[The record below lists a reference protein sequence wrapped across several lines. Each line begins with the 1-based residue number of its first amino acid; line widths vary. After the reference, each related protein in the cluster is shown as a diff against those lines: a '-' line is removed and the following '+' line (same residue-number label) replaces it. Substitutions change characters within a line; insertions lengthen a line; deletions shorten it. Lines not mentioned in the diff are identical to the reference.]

1 MSSGEQNTIPV
12 PRSRVLV
19 LDDGAFVVQW
29 ELTRVQ
35 DLLTGKYRVFAD
47 EETGEAISDYELNQ
61 LKNKGVIAR
70 YDTDL
75 IHLCPTPDIF
85 FHSSTRSYYL
95 NTALPR
101 TQKNEVESQLQAAEL
116 DSKLSVRVQERFV
129 IIRGINGMPFPGFDE
144 AEKARELLM
153 ARAPEFFKT
162 TIVAFVEVIP
172 AT

>member
-1 MSSGEQNTIPV
+1 MTSGEQNTIPV

-19 LDDGAFVVQW
+19 LEDGAFVVQW
-29 ELTRVQ
+29 ELNRVQ
-35 DLLTGKYRVFAD
+35 DLLTGKYRAFG
-47 EETGEAISDYELNQ
+47 EEEFGEAISDYELNQ
-61 LKNKGVIAR
+61 LKNKGVISR
-70 YDTDL
+70 YDAEL

-101 TQKNEVESQLQAAEL
+101 TQKTEVENQLQAVDLLAR
-116 DSKLSVRVQERFV
+116 LSVRVQEKFV
-129 IIRGINGMPFPGFDE
+129 IIRGHNGMPFPGFDE

-153 ARAPEFFKT
+153 SRVPEFFKST
-162 TIVAFVEVIP
+162 VVAFVEVIP